1 MPLPHA
7 FKADPHDHQLCVD
20 EAIEVATRICAERGM
35 RFTKIRERV
44 LTLVAFD
51 AADKGI
57 QVFAGGTGDE
67 RGPALREIVSLIQ
80 EGSLSVPIWRT
91 FPLEETAAALQE
103 SSAGHL
109 RGKIV
114 VVP

>member
-1 MPLPHA
+1 M
-7 FKADPHDHQLCVD
+7 
-20 EAIEVATRICAERGM
+20 
-35 RFTKIRERV
+35 

-57 QVFAGGTGDE
+57 QVFVGGTGDE

-80 EGSLSVPIWRT
+80 QESLTVPIWRT
-91 FPLEETAAALQE
+91 FPLEETAAALQA
-103 SSAGHL
+103 SNVGHL

-114 VVP
+114 VLP

>member
-1 MPLPHA
+1 MSVSAKVDTPERIDEKHASGRGEIPLS
-7 FKADPHDHQLCVD
+7 
-20 EAIEVATRICAERGM
+20 IELAGGP
-35 RFTKIRERV
+35 ERV